1 MSEEVIKEIEKTVE
15 AMPVT
20 PNILEETRQ
29 VLKELQAANEEK
41 KKLLER
47 EEKIVSMSIL
57 GGRSAAG
64 KPEIVKTED
73 EKIREEAMDLLKG
86 TGLNPFGR

>member
-1 MSEEVIKEIEKTVE
+1 METPVSEVK
-15 AMPVT
+15 PD
-20 PNILEETRQ
+20 NSILEETKQ
-29 VLKELQAANEEK
+29 VLLELKKANEEK
-41 KKLLER
+41 KNLLDR

-57 GGRSAAG
+57 GGRSVAG